1 MILPLR
7 CNVLLQMARTKR
19 TARKSA
25 GGRAPHH
32 RLAPH
37 EPRSEPTEEER
48 LRAELARVTA
58 ERNAA
63 QQHLEQVTQERDQE
77 TLEVQRLTVAH
88 RNCERML
95 IHVMNQRN
103 EAWHE
108 ENVLR
113 ARQMELEQQV
123 AVAEE
128 YNDNL
133 HEEVHLLH
141 NQLHPLL
148 PPDDEDEM
156 GSGVI
161 MAEGDDDME
170 VNGPEDVP
178 PDEEEDE
185 ELEPASDEDGGEI
198 FDTDSED
205 DA

>member
-7 CNVLLQMARTKR
+7 CNFLLQMARTKR
-19 TARKSA
+19 NARKSA

-32 RLAPH
+32 RLAPR
-37 EPRSEPTEEER
+37 EPRPEPTEVER
-48 LRAELARVTA
+48 LRTELARVTA

-63 QQHLEQVTQERDQE
+63 QHRLEQVTQERDQE

-95 IHVMNQRN
+95 IHVLNQLN

-108 ENVLR
+108 EDVLR
-113 ARQMELEQQV
+113 ARQVELEQQL

-128 YNDNL
+128 YNDHL

-141 NQLHPLL
+141 NQLHHLL

-161 MAEGDDDME
+161 MAEGDDGIE
-170 VNGPEDVP
+170 VNGPEDIP
-178 PDEEEDE
+178 PDE